1 MPAVDADGNER
12 AGVLLPDIAVPLGT
26 YTGWNMYAA
35 EGLRGEL
42 CDREGSFAP
51 FAEDRAAR
59 EAAGDPRRS
68 LRERYGSRAR
78 YAAEVREA
86 ADALARDRLMLPEDA
101 AAFAAAA
108 AAARPAGL
116 PD

>member
-1 MPAVDADGNER
+1 MRRRGCAASSATAR
-12 AGVLLPDIAVPLGT
+12 AASL
-26 YTGWNMYAA
+26 
-35 EGLRGEL
+35 
-42 CDREGSFAP
+42 P

>member
-1 MPAVDADGNER
+1 MKSQVQI
-12 AGVLLPDIAVPLGT
+12 LLRPPRRPRVIARPSASCT
-26 YTGWNMYAA
+26 RS
-35 EGLRGEL
+35 LRGEL

-51 FAEDRAAR
+51 FAEERAAR
-59 EAAGDPRRS
+59 EAGGDPRRS
-68 LRERYGSRAR
+68 PRERYGSRAR
-78 YAAEVREA
+78 YAEAVREA

-108 AAARPAGL
+108 AARPAGL